1 MAKEITD
8 DNFNEEVIV
17 KSKEKPV
24 LVDFWASWC
33 GPCRAMAPI
42 LDEVASEVGES
53 AVVGK
58 LNVDDNPSMAAEH
71 SIQSIPTMKLFKDGE
86 VVDEIIGM
94 QPKEALVSKIN
105 EHK

>member
-8 DNFNEEVIV
+8 DGFQSDVIEA
-17 KSKEKPV
+17 SKEKPV
-24 LVDFWASWC
+24 LVDFWAAWC

-42 LDEVASEVGES
+42 LDEVADELGDS

-58 LNVDDNPSMAAEH
+58 LNVDDNPEMAAEH
-71 SIQSIPTMKLFKDGE
+71 GIQSIPTIKIFRDGE
-86 VVDEIIGM
+86 VAGELIGM
-94 QPKEALVSKIN
+94 QSKETLVAKVN